1 MMFLALTRFLRIKND
16 FSFDFF
22 KTALYSKGA
31 KNNERCNMLVQFSVE
46 NYLSFGEETTLS
58 MLPAKSRKQ
67 KDHIIHCTK
76 GKSVSVLPLAAFYG
90 ANASG
95 KSNFVKAVDFFR
107 TLILGEID
115 TIKSI
120 PVSLFKLRE
129 ENTEKPARFEIVF
142 KHEGILYT
150 YGAIL
155 SSKQVYEEWLFA
167 RYSSFE
173 KKIFERVTDDDGKTK
188 VEAGP
193 ILAQSI
199 NGKQKAVDLLAS
211 ILAPRKLFLTE
222 CLERGGV
229 SALLKPVLFW
239 FENCLHILSPMT
251 KCSTLPIR
259 AERDEKFLE
268 FFNNFIVASDT
279 GISAIKS
286 MKEIFD
292 ADKHLKDVPENF
304 KRHLLGDIDKIKA
317 LKTGKNALLAVYLPG
332 NYFNILIDPRG
343 EVFYV
348 QLSIQHK
355 NNKGKDVPF
364 EIFEESDGTQ
374 KLMHLTPMLLNAL
387 QQEQV
392 YVLDE
397 LDCNLHSLL
406 SIAFLK
412 VFLRGI
418 TQNGARSQF
427 IFTTHDTNLLDSD
440 LLRRDEILFVE
451 KDKDGC
457 SHITSLA
464 DYKVSDGLR
473 IGNGYLY
480 GRFGAIPYLKN
491 MSKF

>member
-1 MMFLALTRFLRIKND
+1 
-16 FSFDFF
+16 
-22 KTALYSKGA
+22 
-31 KNNERCNMLVQFSVE
+31 MLVQFSVE
-46 NYLSFGEETTLS
+46 NYLSFGEETILS

-67 KDHIIHCTK
+67 KDHIIHCPK

-95 KSNFVKAVDFFR
+95 KSNFVKAIDFFR
-107 TLILGEID
+107 SLLLGEID

-120 PVSLFKLRE
+120 PVSLFKLKE
-129 ENTEKPARFEIVF
+129 ENTVKPARFEIVF

-150 YGAIL
+150 YGANL
-155 SSKQVYEEWLFA
+155 SPKQVREEWLFA
-167 RYSSFE
+167 RFSSFE
-173 KKIFERVTDDDGKTK
+173 KKIFERVTDEDGKTK

-199 NGKQKAVDLLAS
+199 EGKQKAVDLMAS

-239 FENCLHILSPMT
+239 FENCLHILSPMA

-259 AERDEKFLE
+259 AEQDGKFLE
-268 FFNNFIVASDT
+268 FFNSFILASDT

-286 MKEIFD
+286 RKEKFD

-304 KRHLLGDIDKIKA
+304 KRRLLSDIDKIKA
-317 LKTGKNALLAVYLPG
+317 LQSEKNALLAVYLPS
-332 NYFNILIDPRG
+332 NYFNILIDKKG
-343 EVFYV
+343 DVFYI

-355 NNKGKDVPF
+355 NDKGKDVPF
-364 EIFEESDGTQ
+364 EFFEESDGTQ

-406 SIAFLK
+406 SIAFLR
-412 VFLRGI
+412 VFLNGI
-418 TQNGARSQF
+418 TKNGARSQF
-427 IFTTHDTNLLDSD
+427 IFTTHDTTLLDSD

-451 KDKDGC
+451 KDKTGC

-480 GRFGAIPYLKN
+480 GRFGAIPYLKKMGN
-491 MSKF
+491 F